1 MLGIDLSLS
10 LSSYFLEYSVK
21 KLKYMNFLALI
32 MKNYYI
38 IFLINVNYVFSYYG
52 RRGND
57 SSSELSIS
65 DDDDKDK
72 STNNIKPP

>member
-1 MLGIDLSLS
+1 
-10 LSSYFLEYSVK
+10 
-21 KLKYMNFLALI
+21 MNFQALI
-32 MKNYYI
+32 MYYDYI

-72 STNNIKPP
+72 GTNNIKPP